1 MFCFFWCLPEGGRG
15 KTLDPAHLVNATAA
29 SFFSALLGVSM
40 VVTDGVATVC
50 AVSGGF
56 GVNGAAK
63 TSSDTAAVVGG
74 SVAACAAG
82 IGASV
87 AGTVGTFDAATPV
100 GLGAAAAAAAVA
112 RLSMVS

>member
-1 MFCFFWCLPEGGRG
+1 M
-15 KTLDPAHLVNATAA
+15 DPAHLVNATAA

-63 TSSDTAAVVGG
+63 TSSDTAAAVVGG